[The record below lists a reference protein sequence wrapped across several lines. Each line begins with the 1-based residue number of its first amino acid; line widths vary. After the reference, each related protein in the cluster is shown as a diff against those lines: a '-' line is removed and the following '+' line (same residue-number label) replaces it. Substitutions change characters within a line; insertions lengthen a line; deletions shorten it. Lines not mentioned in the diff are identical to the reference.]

1 MSATMTTA
9 LLRRTAVP
17 LWRRTSLQIQQQQQ
31 RWMGPAMPKPQS
43 SEAKL
48 WEGHPT
54 HTEGWEFTTYLTYG
68 VSTVLL
74 ILSIGFAPE
83 TSIKV
88 WASNEAQAR
97 LDLQSKS
104 ADFTPEFGRHY
115 GTPYEKYDFT
125 SIQAENPFNEGN

>member
-17 LWRRTSLQIQQQQQ
+17 LWRRTSLQLQQQQ
-31 RWMGPAMPKPQS
+31 RWMCAAMPKPQS
-43 SEAKL
+43 
-48 WEGHPT
+48 T
-54 HTEGWEFTTYLTYG
+54 HTEGWEFTIYLTYG

-74 ILSIGFAPE
+74 ILAIGFSPE

-97 LDLQSKS
+97 LDLQSKN
-104 ADFTPEFGRHY
+104 ADFKPEFGRHY
-115 GTPYEKYDFT
+115 GMPYEKYDFT